1 MKARGKRKAQEVNRE
16 QTGTPPPRKQPSGPD
31 SVGLPSEPVGR
42 GFLAGGAPV
51 WTLAHLSPP
60 PEGTGAFCL
69 V

>member
-16 QTGTPPPRKQPSGPD
+16 QTGTPPRKQPSGPA

-42 GFLAGGAPV
+42 GVLEGGALV